1 MLKFGNKE
9 FRNLQEQVAENMRN
23 IDGIVKGSAVL
34 SEFGIKVVGTVE
46 DIEDLPTVAEYKEEH
61 KDWEF
66 GDAYAVGTEAPYEF
80 YILTRADDTHA
91 SDYWFDIGAFP
102 EPGPQGPQGIQ
113 GVQGVQGP
121 EGPQGPKGDTG
132 DTITVTF
139 STDAVVGGVTLGS
152 ITTED
157 GLNWNI
163 PSQAATVWGNIT
175 GVLSNQTDLNTALAG
190 KQETLVS
197 GTNIKTINSQSIL
210 GSGDIT
216 AVGPQGPQGPQGEQG
231 PAGPQGPKGDTGDTG
246 ATGATG
252 PQGPQGETGPQ
263 GPQGETGATGATG
276 AQGPA
281 GNDGIT
287 PHIDSTSGNWFIGS
301 TDTGVHAQGPQGIQG
316 IQGIQGVQGETGPQG
331 PQGETG
337 ATGATGPQGPQ
348 GETGATGAT
357 GPQGPQGETG
367 ATGAQGPAGADGVT
381 PHIDST
387 SGNWF
392 IGSTDTGVHAQGPQ
406 GIQGIQ
412 GPQGETG
419 ATGPEGPQGPT
430 GATGATGATG
440 PEGPQGPAGADGTDG
455 TDGTDGV
462 GITSITKTGT
472 SGLVDTYTITYSDST
487 TSTFTVTNGAD
498 GATGP
503 QGPQG
508 ETGATG
514 ATGPQGPQGETGATG
529 ATGATGPQGPQ
540 GPAGADGLTTSISV
554 NGTTY
559 TQVSGLITLPNY
571 PTVPTAD
578 MVIAYEEGVEPE
590 PDPQTGEQFVPQ
602 AALDLMTGGEP
613 YKVAFTDQD
622 NRYYIYSHISSS
634 GEYVYVCEEVLGPD
648 SINKYMIYVDET
660 NNGSITPGI
669 EEIVIPDTSTMPEFI
684 DVNGISSTLS
694 AANLA
699 KINDN
704 PKKYILRDT
713 TANGQLWFPAM
724 VSSISVT
731 YNSVYYSGV
740 TGFAPNISKYS
751 LNRST
756 GAMGSFANQYL
767 YGSTYETF
775 TFTLSDDSTVTK
787 DIVLL

>member
-9 FRNLQEQVAENMRN
+9 FRNLQEQVAENMKN
-23 IDGIVKGSAVL
+23 IDGIIKGSAVL
-34 SEFGIKVVGTVE
+34 GEFGIRVMGTVD

-61 KDWEF
+61 REWEY
-66 GDAYAVGTEAPYEF
+66 GDSIAVGTEAPYEF
-80 YILTRADDTHA
+80 YILTRADEDHE

-102 EPGPQGPQGIQ
+102 EPGPQGEQGIQ
-113 GVQGVQGP
+113 GPVGPQGP
-121 EGPQGPKGDTG
+121 QGIQGPKGDTG
-132 DTITVTF
+132 ETITVTF
-139 STDAVVGGVTLGS
+139 STDAVSGGATLGS

-157 GLNWNI
+157 GLKWNI

-175 GVLSNQTDLNTALAG
+175 GTLSDQTDLATALAG

-231 PAGPQGPKGDTGDTG
+231 PAGPQGPQGETGATG

-263 GPQGETGATGATG
+263 GPQGETGATG

-301 TDTGVHAQGPQGIQG
+301 TDTGVHAQGPQGPQG
-316 IQGIQGVQGETGPQG
+316 IQGIQGETGAQG

-412 GPQGETG
+412 GIQGETG

-440 PEGPQGPAGADGTDG
+440 PQGPQGPAGADGTDG

-498 GATGP
+498 GATG
-503 QGPQG
+503 
-508 ETGATG
+508 
-514 ATGPQGPQGETGATG
+514 ATGPQGPQGETGATGPEGPQGPTG

-578 MVIAYEEGVEPE
+578 IVIAYEEGVEPE

-602 AALDLMTGGEP
+602 AALELITGGEP

-634 GEYVYVCEEVLGPD
+634 GEYTYVSEEVLGPD
-648 SINKYMIYVDET
+648 SVNKYMIYVDET
-660 NNGSITPGI
+660 NDGSITPGI
-669 EEIVIPDTSTMPEFI
+669 EEIVIPDTSTMPEI
-684 DVNGISSTLS
+684 IEVSTITNTIS
-694 AANLA
+694 AANKA

-704 PKKYILRDT
+704 PLKYLLKAADT
-713 TANGQLWFPAM
+713 NLMWLPTYISGT
-724 VSSISVT
+724 SSSG
-731 YNSVYYSGV
+731 YVYYYCFV
-740 TGFAPNISKYS
+740 QISNSDPMIQYIQM
-751 LNRST
+751 NRST
-756 GAMGSFANQYL
+756 GAMSGYGTMDL
-767 YGSTYETF
+767 YGSTYEAW
-775 TFTLSDDSTVTK
+775 TFTLSDDTTVTK
-787 DIVLL
+787 NVVLK